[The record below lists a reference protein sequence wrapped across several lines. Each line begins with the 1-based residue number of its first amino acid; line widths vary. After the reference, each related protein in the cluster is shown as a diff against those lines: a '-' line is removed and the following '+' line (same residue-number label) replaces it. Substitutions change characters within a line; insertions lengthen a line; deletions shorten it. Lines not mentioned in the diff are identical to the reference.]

1 MRTFLPTMA
10 VILGLTNAILYNLLG
25 DDDSM
30 GPFDWELQQWP
41 QSVLYAFTG
50 IVVGL
55 LVSGAFLRFARS
67 GLRGSFF
74 GRYGLIVLAVCL
86 GGAVMGPLLVFAM
99 ILLGTDAFVPSRPSE
114 FASIAFFAVMAGWV
128 IGAVEG
134 VVLGLP
140 LAGSLGMFGD
150 RVAER
155 ARPQA

>member
-1 MRTFLPTMA
+1 MRSLLPTMA
-10 VILGLTNAILYNLLG
+10 VILGLTNAILYSLLG

-55 LVSGAFLRFARS
+55 LVSGALLRFARS

-86 GGAVMGPLLVFAM
+86 GGAAMGPPWSSLRSYSARM
-99 ILLGTDAFVPSRPSE
+99 HPCRTAPPSLRP
-114 FASIAFFAVMAGWV
+114 
-128 IGAVEG
+128 
-134 VVLGLP
+134 
-140 LAGSLGMFGD
+140 
-150 RVAER
+150 
-155 ARPQA
+155 